1 MKKVMIVLLTL
12 SVIAAGVFFW
22 KGGHHALAMAE
33 ILEEWLDADNADQL
47 LTVQVQTPGFETDAS
62 TGRIEPKVRQWSLS
76 GDSFWTEYADR
87 RIFGLCVQGITAY
100 TDGRTL
106 CMDSGQAY
114 SLPELSVLRQKAE
127 RLVMGLLLHGRV
139 TKSGDTYRLV
149 MDTDELELDVS
160 VTADQVVQAASVIAI
175 MHDGTAVR
183 ISLTAKE
190 PTLHPIP
197 LEISDTMV
205 HSVMEP
211 PMSIMEPLE
220 VLLPAFENL
229 LPLEGDLDLG
239 ISCGI
244 LELSETVRLAVSDG
258 NATITRDGII
268 IDLTLPGEVSELS
281 PAAAA
286 LLLLRDGQFTLKE
299 DTADLS
305 VSLSGDTTSALLEAL
320 VPQAAG
326 LGITLESSTLSLQ
339 IHDGR
344 LASAAIS
351 ADGAVPFLIT
361 TIPVTF
367 SAVLMPS
374 Q

>member
-1 MKKVMIVLLTL
+1 MKKVMLVLLAL
-12 SVIAAGVFFW
+12 LLIVAVVFFW

-33 ILEEWLDADNADQL
+33 LMEEWLDTDNADQNL
-47 LTVQVQTPGFETDAS
+47 IVQVQTPGFETDAS
-62 TGRIEPKVRQWSLS
+62 TGQIKPTVQQWSLIA
-76 GDSFWTEYADR
+76 DSFWTEYADR
-87 RIFGLCVQGITAY
+87 RIFGLSVQGITAY

-106 CMDSGQAY
+106 CLDSGQAY

-139 TKSGDTYRLV
+139 TKSGDTYRMV

-160 VTADQVVQAASVIAI
+160 VTADRVVRTARVNAV

-183 ISLTAKE
+183 ISLTAKD

-197 LEISDTMV
+197 REISDAMV
-205 HSVMEP
+205 RSVMEP
-211 PMSIMEPLE
+211 PMSILEPLE

-268 IDLTLPGEVSELS
+268 IDLALPGEVSELS

-286 LLLLRDGQFTLKE
+286 LLLLRDGQFTRQE

-305 VSLSGDTTSALLEAL
+305 VSLSGDTTAAILEAL

-326 LGITLESSTLSLQ
+326 LGITLEHSTLSLRIQ
-339 IHDGR
+339 AGK
-344 LASAAIS
+344 LTSAAIS
-351 ADGAVPFLIT
+351 ADGTVPFLIT
-361 TIPVTF
+361 TIPVAF
-367 SAVLMPS
+367 SAALTIR
-374 Q
+374 